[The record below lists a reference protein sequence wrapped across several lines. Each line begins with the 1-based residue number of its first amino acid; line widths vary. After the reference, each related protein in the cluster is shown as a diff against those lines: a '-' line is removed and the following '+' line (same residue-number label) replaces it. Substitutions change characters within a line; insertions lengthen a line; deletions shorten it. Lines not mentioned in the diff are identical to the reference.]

1 MQTVQAPHVGQSP
14 LFYRFLWTPPL
25 KVKYFSER
33 PKCFSFSSL
42 TSSYC
47 WKGTKFFVKI
57 SWFISLVMTE
67 KNIFLYKLFLWLSI
81 SDSSLFF
88 CKNFT
93 PPSFLKKVSLSFP
106 AIPLSKL
113 RPVKPSPFWTCG
125 RRFNPPQLKGGW
137 GAHYFLLFLTVPLMV
152 LLRFQS
158 SLYWLT
164 NCPYLCPL
172 SKVHQ

>member
-1 MQTVQAPHVGQSP
+1 MTPTIIWSLIMSAPASCFLCFLYMVRIGVSTPLQKHSPSFLSSLPLKYVQTVQAPHVGQSP

-88 CKNFT
+88 CKNST
-93 PPSFLKKVSLSFP
+93 PLVPEKSFPLFPSNPPLKIEACQALSFLSM
-106 AIPLSKL
+106 
-113 RPVKPSPFWTCG
+113 W
-125 RRFNPPQLKGGW
+125 
-137 GAHYFLLFLTVPLMV
+137 
-152 LLRFQS
+152 
-158 SLYWLT
+158 
-164 NCPYLCPL
+164 
-172 SKVHQ
+172 